1 MNKWTQEELKIK
13 QKRNTYLNH
22 SALLA
27 LCEGSRVMQK
37 VFPCDDVIMSA
48 DVPVVGELEGQLD
61 EGIGTR
67 LLALGELSTEVI
79 KMEEVEIQYV

>member
-1 MNKWTQEELKIK
+1 
-13 QKRNTYLNH
+13 
-22 SALLA
+22 
-27 LCEGSRVMQK
+27 
-37 VFPCDDVIMSA
+37 MSA